1 MYKIEKSERRRLP
14 NGRALTVEKHTVVG
28 GHPLHWHSYF
38 EIEIIL
44 SGSGKYIINDI
55 EYDISVNDAF
65 FLNPTDFHYLDVDE
79 VTELINI
86 SFDSN
91 ILDDKDITLL
101 ASEAYKRAYTMDRT
115 DRDYLLSAAGILLH
129 EYEISG
135 DCQKQILQYIVK
147 CLLRNNESVE
157 SVISDSGHNNG
168 IKKAILYLE
177 MHFMEKITLDGVAK
191 AAGYHPTYFSQL
203 FARVTGETYIDM
215 LTRIRLGH
223 AKSML
228 ANGFSVSDACFGSGF
243 GSLSNFLEMFKK
255 RCGTAP
261 SEYRKN
267 APMRLEELI
276 QPRPRQGKGNESP
289 A

>member
-14 NGRALTVEKHTVVG
+14 NGRSLTVEKHTVVG

-55 EYDISVNDAF
+55 EYDISVNDVF

-86 SFDSN
+86 SFDNN
-91 ILDDKDITLL
+91 ILDDKDMTLL
-101 ASEAYKRAYTMDRT
+101 VSETYKRAYMLNCA
-115 DRDYLLSAAGILLH
+115 DRDRLLDAAGILLH

-147 CLLRNNESVE
+147 CLLRKNA
-157 SVISDSGHNNG
+157 ISANIISNGEHNHG

-177 MHFMEKITLDGVAK
+177 MHFMEKITLADVAT
-191 AAGYHPTYFSQL
+191 AAGYHPTYFSEL

-215 LTRIRLGH
+215 LTRLRLGH

-243 GSLSNFLEMFKK
+243 GSLSNFLEVFKRSCK
-255 RCGTAP
+255 MTP

-267 APMRLEELI
+267 ALKTR
-276 QPRPRQGKGNESP
+276 
-289 A
+289 

>member
-14 NGRALTVEKHTVVG
+14 NGRSLTVEKHTVVG

-79 VTELINI
+79 TTALINI
-86 SFDSN
+86 SFDNN
-91 ILDDKDITLL
+91 ILDDKDMTLL
-101 ASEAYKRAYTMDRT
+101 VSETYKRAYMLNCA
-115 DRDYLLSAAGILLH
+115 DRDRLLNAAGILLH

-135 DCQKQILQYIVK
+135 DCQKQILQYVVK
-147 CLLRNNESVE
+147 CLLRKNVISTKI
-157 SVISDSGHNNG
+157 ISDSEHNNG

-177 MHFMEKITLDGVAK
+177 MHFMEKITLADVAA
-191 AAGYHPTYFSQL
+191 AAGYHPTYFSEL

-215 LTRIRLGH
+215 LTRLRLSH

-228 ANGFSVSDACFGSGF
+228 ANDFSVSDACFQSGF
-243 GSLSNFLEMFKK
+243 GSLSNFLEVFKRSCK
-255 RCGTAP
+255 MTP

-267 APMRLEELI
+267 ALKTR
-276 QPRPRQGKGNESP
+276 
-289 A
+289 